1 MSEPIKYT
9 YRGLGGFLVI
19 IAALLLGIIG
29 VALVVVGVIITIL
42 SWFPV
47 LSPEFLSTYQ
57 IFFLGER
64 ITDPSYAF
72 MLFFVTGL
80 TLIALGTIILGFIA
94 YFYRF
99 AQVIDQD
106 IFDTVDSKVPSI
118 RRIFTRKSKGV
129 FVLLILLFGTIA
141 VFLQILL
148 G

>member
-19 IAALLLGIIG
+19 ITVLVLAMIG
-29 VALVVVGVIITIL
+29 VASIVVGVIITIF
-42 SWFPV
+42 SWFPL
-47 LSPEFLSTYQ
+47 LSSEFLNTNQ

-72 MLFFVTGL
+72 MLFFITGL
-80 TLIALGTIILGFIA
+80 TLIAVGTIFLGFTA

-106 IFDTVDSKVPSI
+106 ISDTVEMKVPSI
-118 RRIFTRKSKGV
+118 RRMFTRKSKGV
-129 FVLLILLFGTIA
+129 FVLLILLFGTIM
-141 VFLQILL
+141 VVLQLLL